1 MKLQDYAK
9 IINAVDQV
17 RNIVGEEV
25 SELLISTMEK
35 TYDKVEEFCK
45 NNVSGFSQNGVLVPI
60 IKEEDEGLT
69 FEIDLRINGKSVEDE
84 NYAAE
89 IAKIMEDAYL
99 EIGWEMNLDED

>member
-25 SELLISTMEK
+25 AELLISTMEK
-35 TYDKVEEFCK
+35 TYDKVEEYCK
-45 NNVSGFSQNGVLVPI
+45 NNVSGFNQNGVLVPI

-69 FEIDLRINGKSVEDE
+69 FEIDLKINGKSVEDE
-84 NYAAE
+84 NYAVE

-99 EIGWEMNLDED
+99 DIGWEMNLDED